1 MATGMSRDL
10 QNAAQATKEQA
21 RAAVSDATDSVRSSL
36 TQQKDGA
43 ASSLGSFA
51 GALRNAARQ
60 SGTDGQQNVLPIAEW
75 AADGLDRASYA
86 LGSQDLRSLLHS
98 AEVFARRQ
106 PVTFFFAAAAAGF
119 LATRFIKAGAG
130 ASEAAATEGQPEES
144 VMSPGKG
151 LDSMDSDAES
161 SDFPR

>member
-1 MATGMSRDL
+1 MTMESPREQVGELAHTATD
-10 QNAAQATKEQA
+10 AAQQA
-21 RAAVSDATDSVRSSL
+21 MARQKDSV
-36 TQQKDGA
+36 

-60 SGTDGQQNVLPIAEW
+60 SGTDGQQHVLPIAEW

-86 LGSQDLRSLLHS
+86 LRSQDLRSMLHS

-130 ASEAAATEGQPEES
+130 ASEAAATEGQPGES
-144 VMSPGKG
+144 VMSPGEG

-161 SDFPR
+161 SDFPPMNPL